1 MILDE
6 TEAGEMWI
14 LGRWEWIRERWWYRL
29 IQVCLIRRYLV
40 LESAFYL
47 RLSLVCA
54 YGKLVAD
61 MLARS
66 SLLLLI
72 IDYFDRHHE
81 LTAEEEK
88 GINLALQHRDRV
100 RRLRLGNTV
109 PILQKLT

>member
-6 TEAGEMWI
+6 TEAGKMWI
-14 LGRWEWIRERWWYRL
+14 LGRWECLRERWWCRL
-29 IQVCLIRRYLV
+29 IQVCRIRRYLV

-61 MLARS
+61 MLAHS
-66 SLLLLI
+66 SPLLI

-81 LTAEEEK
+81 LTAEDEK
-88 GINLALQHRDRV
+88 GIILALQHRDRV